1 MDGLRAGLEM
11 LPGDLGDRA
20 GCAEQDE
27 VIPTRWGNMS
37 TNALSRPTAVEW
49 GEYQRCVTQWELDR
63 YLKLY

>member
-11 LPGDLGDRA
+11 LPGDLGDALAALR
-20 GCAEQDE
+20 QDE
-27 VIPTRWGNMS
+27 VIQD
-37 TNALSRPTAVEW
+37 ALGQHVYERFVEAKTVEW